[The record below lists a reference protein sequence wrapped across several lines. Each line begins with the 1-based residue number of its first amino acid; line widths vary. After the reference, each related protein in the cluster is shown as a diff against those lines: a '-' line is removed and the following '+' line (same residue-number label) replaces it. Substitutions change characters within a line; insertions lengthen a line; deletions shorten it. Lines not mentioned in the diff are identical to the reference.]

1 MKNHKHNQTKSVS
14 KLAFSTT
21 THCLLGCGLGE
32 IVGVVIGVAL
42 GLAVW
47 QSLTIGVILGFV
59 FGFSLGVLP
68 LIKTGK
74 GFKFAFKIIFIAEF
88 ISIAV
93 METAEVLIEIYTP
106 GVMSAGLTEPIFWA
120 GMALALSGGFVA
132 AYPANYIMIKR
143 GMKTC
148 H

>member
-1 MKNHKHNQTKSVS
+1 MKKHKHNKKKSVS
-14 KLAFSTT
+14 KLALSTT
-21 THCLLGCGLGE
+21 AHCSLGCGLGE

-68 LIKTGK
+68 LMKTGSSLK
-74 GFKFAFKIIFIAEF
+74 SAFKIIFVAEF

-93 METAEVLIEIYTP
+93 METAEVLIEVYTP

-120 GMALALSGGFVA
+120 GMALALTGGFIVS
-132 AYPANYIMIKR
+132 YPVNYLMIKK
-143 GMKTC
+143 GMKHC